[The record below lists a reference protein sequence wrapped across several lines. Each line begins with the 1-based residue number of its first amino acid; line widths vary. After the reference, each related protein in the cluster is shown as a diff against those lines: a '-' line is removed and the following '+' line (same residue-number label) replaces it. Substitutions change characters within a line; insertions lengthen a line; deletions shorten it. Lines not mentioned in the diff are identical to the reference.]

1 MLRTALIAGALM
13 LLVAACQPRP
23 EAPAAPRPTPANS
36 SAVTMQ
42 PGLPGEPGRVLTAAQ
57 ADALEHPPHT
67 PADVAFMTGMIAHHD
82 QALEMTVLVA
92 DRTASRDIRLLAQ
105 RIELSQLEEITLM
118 KTWIRQRGEP
128 VPDEGEHSGH
138 EGMDHGDHG
147 LMPGM
152 LTRAELAA
160 LAAARNAEFDRL
172 FLAYMIKHHEGAV
185 VMVAELFASP
195 GGGQQSEIF
204 SFAADVDA
212 DQQMEIA
219 RMRRMLV
226 DRS

>member
-1 MLRTALIAGALM
+1 
-13 LLVAACQPRP
+13 
-23 EAPAAPRPTPANS
+23 
-36 SAVTMQ
+36 
-42 PGLPGEPGRVLTAAQ
+42 
-57 ADALEHPPHT
+57 
-67 PADVAFMTGMIAHHD
+67 
-82 QALEMTVLVA
+82 
-92 DRTASRDIRLLAQ
+92 
-105 RIELSQLEEITLM
+105 
-118 KTWIRQRGEP
+118 
-128 VPDEGEHSGH
+128 
-138 EGMDHGDHG
+138 
-147 LMPGM
+147 MPGM